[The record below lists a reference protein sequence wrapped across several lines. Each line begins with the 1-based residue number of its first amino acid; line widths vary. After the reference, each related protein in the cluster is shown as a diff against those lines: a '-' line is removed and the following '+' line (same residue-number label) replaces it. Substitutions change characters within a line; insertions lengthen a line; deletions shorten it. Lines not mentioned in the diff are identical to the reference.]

1 MSPDE
6 VRSFREV
13 TMMLRHMNS
22 RITAFQSDVEESM
35 DELKSDVK
43 DAISAKKQL
52 IYVCMATVIGPAMV
66 AAVKYVLTN
75 G

>member
-13 TMMLRHMNS
+13 TLMLRHMNGQIVEM
-22 RITAFQSDVEESM
+22 RKDVE
-35 DELKSDVK
+35 

-52 IYVCMATVIGPAMV
+52 IIVCLSTIAGPAVV
-66 AAVKYVLTN
+66 AAVKYVFVS

>member
-13 TMMLRHMNS
+13 TLMLRHINAEM
-22 RITAFQSDVEESM
+22 A
-35 DELKSDVK
+35 ELKQDVQ

-52 IYVCMATVIGPAMV
+52 IIVCLSTVAGPAVV
-66 AAVKYVLTN
+66 AALKYVFVS